1 MISQD
6 ILKDA
11 QNLIGDDRQKDYG
24 DKVTNHTNIAALWSI
39 FLRKEVTPHDAA
51 VCMALVKVARLMHQH
66 KKDSY
71 IDMAAYAAIA
81 GEIEARSETK
91 DQSFESEGERRGRIG
106 EERIKSLNKK
116 NDPFERNKAYIE
128 HREEFPYY
136 PDKNKTPSEELQ
148 DELEPIPCPHN

>member
-6 ILKDA
+6 ILKEA
-11 QNLIGDDRQKDYG
+11 KKLIGGNRHKDYG
-24 DKVTNHTNIAALWSI
+24 DKLTNHTNIAALWSI

-81 GEIEARSETK
+81 GEIEARTGK
-91 DQSFESEGERRGRIG
+91 DQSFESKGEKRGRLTK
-106 EERIKSLNKK
+106 EYVKSL
-116 NDPFERNKAYIE
+116 
-128 HREEFPYY
+128 
-136 PDKNKTPSEELQ
+136 NKTPSEKLQ